1 MQKKLSR
8 SEELAQ
14 ISLQETEQ
22 FLEEK
27 IVADQERTS
36 HIADL
41 KAQRLAKEKKT
52 REAQKKFAQAVLN
65 K

>member
-27 IVADQERTS
+27 INADHERSS

-41 KAQRLAKEKKT
+41 KAQRLAKEKST
-52 REAQKKFAQAVLN
+52 
-65 K
+65 

>member
-27 IVADQERTS
+27 INADHERST

-41 KAQRLAKEKKT
+41 KAQRLAKEKKA